1 MELFA
6 VLDFDLNYVV
16 CYLEGVLSDDE
27 MNAKGN
33 PTPEQKELALQ
44 WIDQRNRKEE
54 ELINLS

>member
-1 MELFA
+1 M
-6 VLDFDLNYVV
+6 LDFALNYVV

-33 PTPEQKELALQ
+33 PTPDQKELALQ
-44 WIDQRNRKEE
+44 WIEQRNRKEE